1 MPLVTKL
8 RQGVLYKYKYS
19 RPLSERAFSSAREQ
33 DGGTMNGIRDDD
45 DFLWKGRQLTDKRH
59 SRLASLR
66 APWLAFPAAHTHV
79 TNVPLKLGRFPAKMY
94 LLDINPDRLI
104 SGEKQ
109 SVGVNFNLKKGFG
122 FPKPLLFAFQ
132 TVS

>member
-1 MPLVTKL
+1 MI
-8 RQGVLYKYKYS
+8 
-19 RPLSERAFSSAREQ
+19 
-33 DGGTMNGIRDDD
+33 DNGIRI
-45 DFLWKGRQLTDKRH
+45 
-59 SRLASLR
+59 SLR
-66 APWLAFPAAHTHV
+66 KITAVGFSSRHTHV